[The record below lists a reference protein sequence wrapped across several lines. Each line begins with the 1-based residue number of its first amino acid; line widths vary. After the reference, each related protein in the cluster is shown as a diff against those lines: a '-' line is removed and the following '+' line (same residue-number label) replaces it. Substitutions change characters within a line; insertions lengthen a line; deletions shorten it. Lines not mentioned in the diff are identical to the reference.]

1 LELSLAG
8 GTGSRKIT
16 GQEIMNASKLN
27 VNNTPIINGTVGRVL
42 FQGTGNV
49 LQQSSSL
56 FWDATNNRLGIGV
69 TNPSQ
74 KLSIVGNN
82 FLMFTG
88 VSAQNMPA
96 YIGTDS
102 SDNFYVYSAGQGSG
116 KSAYYGPS
124 SGTHLRT
131 SSGSLDLFVGNGA
144 PILGLRLN
152 STGNILIGTTTD
164 AGFKLDVNGTARV
177 QGTTT
182 LGDVATCL
190 QGLRVNGGYT
200 AFNASTILGSAAQSG
215 NTFNFSTQYIGGAT
229 GTTNYFNF
237 TGTLASATGGSFN
250 VFNVQ
255 QTFSNTN
262 SSQTFRGFYY
272 NPNIAGLQSGT
283 THRAIETTTGDVIFG
298 TTSGNV
304 GIGTSTPVQKFHVNG
319 VGVFG
324 PGTAGTSYIQMS
336 EGSVSGRLN
345 RITFNDFDGG
355 TSTRGGWLEIGVYNA
370 QIRYGSYNTFFIGS
384 STRPYRFFMK
394 DGTDNVIISNGTV
407 APTDAGYLFD
417 VQGTARVSGALTLGN
432 GLTFNLDGST
442 TRIFNSG
449 QINYQSNVING
460 TQHNFTNQVGY
471 NTGTIMTISGGGAA
485 NPSTTGNMAIQ
496 AIGGR
501 MSFASGNATYNAV
514 QVSTS
519 IENTGTYNGIIR
531 GFYYNPAVSGTGYSH
546 FAFHS
551 TSGRVRFEGLP
562 TSPTGLNA
570 GDIYNDGGILKIV

>member
-1 LELSLAG
+1 MNQKIKISQLPAKGSNLAADDLIEVAEFT
-8 GTGSRKIT
+8 GTGYVSKSIT
-16 GQEIMNASKLN
+16 GQEIIDAAVGNVDWGDIGGTLSAQTDLQNALDAKVPTSRTL
-27 VNNTPIINGTVGRVL
+27 TINGVTQDLSADRTYTISTGITIGTTAITSGTVGRVL
-42 FQGTGNV
+42 FEGTGNV
-49 LQQSSSL
+49 VQESGNL
-56 FWDATNNRLGIGV
+56 FWD
-69 TNPSQ
+69 
-74 KLSIVGNN
+74 
-82 FLMFTG
+82 
-88 VSAQNMPA
+88 
-96 YIGTDS
+96 
-102 SDNFYVYSAGQGSG
+102 
-116 KSAYYGPS
+116 
-124 SGTHLRT
+124 
-131 SSGSLDLFVGNGA
+131 
-144 PILGLRLN
+144 
-152 STGNILIGTTTD
+152 
-164 AGFKLDVNGTARV
+164 
-177 QGTTT
+177 
-182 LGDVATCL
+182 
-190 QGLRVNGGYT
+190 
-200 AFNASTILGSAAQSG
+200 
-215 NTFNFSTQYIGGAT
+215 
-229 GTTNYFNF
+229 
-237 TGTLASATGGSFN
+237 
-250 VFNVQ
+250 
-255 QTFSNTN
+255 NTN
-262 SSQTFRGFYY
+262 GR
-272 NPNIAGLQSGT
+272 L
-283 THRAIETTTGDVIFG
+283 
-298 TTSGNV
+298 